1 MDIIENRD
9 AQFMLLAGFIIAI
22 GLVITTVMLSSIIFE
37 VNMALGVGVEPSKN
51 DIINLMQITR
61 DETRAAY
68 RNVTEIGGTD
78 PIRIANFNNT
88 IQNFSKNLTKIYTL
102 NGEGVNVNLDT
113 GNWNNN
119 RFANFTDSGSTSG
132 ASNWIVIENLNT
144 ATIRVNAKGPGAFK
158 INVSNQTTSLLIDL
172 SSNPSS
178 NTTTITT
185 ITPPF
190 SIRFING
197 ANKWGN
203 YSITGSTTNGRNF
216 IRARDYI
223 INGTVTFST
232 SRVRTNI
239 TIPISVPW

>member
-51 DIINLMQITR
+51 DIINLIQITR

-68 RNVTEIGGTD
+68 INSTGIVGTTQT
-78 PIRIANFNNT
+78 RIANFNNQT
-88 IQNFSKNLTKIYTL
+88 QNFSKNLTKIYAL
-102 NGEGVNVNLDT
+102 NGEGINVSLDT

-119 RFANFTDSGSTSG
+119 RFANFTDNGGING
-132 ASNWIVIENLNT
+132 ANNWTVIENVKN
-144 ATIRVNAKGPGAFK
+144 ATIRVNATGPGAFQ
-158 INVSNQTTSLLIDL
+158 INVSNNSKSLIIDL

-185 ITPPF
+185 ITPPYT
-190 SIRFING
+190 ITFING

-203 YSITGSTTNGRNF
+203 YSITGNTTNGRNF
-216 IRARDYI
+216 TRARDYI
-223 INGTVTFST
+223 INATVMLST

-239 TIPISVPW
+239 TVPVSVPW

>member
-22 GLVITTVMLSSIIFE
+22 GLVITTVMLTSIIFE

-51 DIINLMQITR
+51 DIINLIQITR

-68 RNVTEIGGTD
+68 RNATEIGGTTQT
-78 PIRIANFNNT
+78 RITNFNNQT
-88 IQNFSKNLTKIYTL
+88 QNFSKNLTKIYSL
-102 NGEGVNVNLDT
+102 NGEGVNVSLDT

-119 RFANFTDSGSTSG
+119 RFASFTDNGNTSG
-132 ASNWIVIENLNT
+132 ANNWTVIENVNT
-144 ATIRVNAKGPGAFK
+144 ATISANATGPGAFQ
-158 INVSNQTTSLLIDL
+158 INVSNKTTSLLIDL
-172 SSNPSS
+172 SNDPGS

-185 ITPPF
+185 ITPPYT
-190 SIRFING
+190 ITFING
-197 ANKWGN
+197 TNKWGN
-203 YSITGSTTNGRNF
+203 YSITGNTTNGRNF

-223 INGTVTFST
+223 LNATLIFST

-239 TIPISVPW
+239 TVPVSVPW